1 MAKILKNTF
10 ITLGIILMVVFAAA
24 GVYFILVRQAADI
37 DKLQRTFD
45 IDGDGI
51 PDLSDPDV
59 DGDGIPNMQDPDA
72 DGDGI
77 PNIEDALLA
86 AEKLIGRPYDQ
97 LNEVKNSVLSQLGA
111 IVCTD
116 VVVFS
121 FEKAGIYLG
130 REMKELF
137 KKKPKLFYGYQW
149 NNPYDENFTRRMRNL
164 RVYFKE
170 KGFMLKDGAELKPGD
185 IIMFSQ
191 GHIALIEKVEG
202 DDFVTI
208 ESSSK
213 KIVTMRTHKEDIIKR
228 STKKYGDDVAFAR
241 ITFDPPLPPKSNKK
255 R

>member
-10 ITLGIILMVVFAAA
+10 ITLAVILIAVSAAA
-24 GVYFILVRQAADI
+24 GVYLIVIRQAADI
-37 DKLQRTFD
+37 DILHRELDTN
-45 IDGDGI
+45 GDGI
-51 PDLSDPDV
+51 PDANDPDV
-59 DGDGIPNMQDPDA
+59 DGDGILNMQDEDA

-77 PNIEDALLA
+77 PNIEDALQA
-86 AEKLIGRPYDQ
+86 ARKLIGRPYDQ
-97 LNEVKNSVLSQLGA
+97 LNEEKDSVLSKLGA

-121 FEKAGIYLG
+121 YEKAGIYFG
-130 REMKELF
+130 REMRELY
-137 KKKPKLFYGYQW
+137 KKKPKLFYGYKW

-170 KGFMLKDGAELKPGD
+170 KGFMLKPGDELKPGD

-191 GHIALIEKVEG
+191 GHIALIEKVDG

-213 KIVTMRTHKEDIIKR
+213 KFVTMRTKKEDIIKR

-241 ITFDPPLPPKSNKK
+241 ITFYPPMKKSSA
-255 R
+255 RGH